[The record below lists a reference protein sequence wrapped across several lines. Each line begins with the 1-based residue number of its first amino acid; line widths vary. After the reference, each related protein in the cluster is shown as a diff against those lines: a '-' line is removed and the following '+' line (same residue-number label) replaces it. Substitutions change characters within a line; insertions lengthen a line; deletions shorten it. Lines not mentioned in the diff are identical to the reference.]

1 MFDNIE
7 IRKAYKVRDNIM
19 GNDIE
24 VCTFNAY
31 IDKNSGLVQNMN
43 IIYPLLYKQNK
54 TEIQE
59 VYKSF
64 IAEAGTL
71 AITME
76 LADKIN
82 DDDLMEFNDESI
94 KANLNTIC
102 KEVIDEIIASLN
114 NITIN
119 EVPSIR

>member
-64 IAEAGTL
+64 ISEAGTL

-82 DDDLMEFNDESI
+82 DDNLMEFNDE
-94 KANLNTIC
+94 L
-102 KEVIDEIIASLN
+102 
-114 NITIN
+114 
-119 EVPSIR
+119 

>member
-7 IRKAYKVRDNIM
+7 IRKAYKVKDNIT
-19 GNDIE
+19 GHDIE

-43 IIYPLLYKQNK
+43 IMYPLLYKQNK

-59 VYKSF
+59 MYTTF
-64 IAEAGTL
+64 IAELGTL
-71 AITME
+71 AITMG

-82 DDDLMEFNDESI
+82 DDELMEFNAELI
-94 KANLNTIC
+94 KADLNIIC
-102 KEVIDEIIASLN
+102 KEVMSEIISSLDN
-114 NITIN
+114 VTIN

>member
-82 DDDLMEFNDESI
+82 DADLMEFNDESI

>member
-19 GNDIE
+19 GHDIE

-31 IDKNSGLVQNMN
+31 LDKNSRLVQNMN

-54 TEIQE
+54 TEIQDIYKAFITE
-59 VYKSF
+59 V
-64 IAEAGTL
+64 GTL
-71 AITME
+71 AITMG

-82 DDDLMEFNDESI
+82 DDDLMEFNTELI
-94 KANLNTIC
+94 KANLNTVC
-102 KEVIDEIIASLN
+102 KEVMYEIITSLDN
-114 NITIN
+114 VTIN

>member
-1 MFDNIE
+1 MFENIE
-7 IRKAYKVRDNIM
+7 IRKAYKIKDNIT
-19 GNDIE
+19 GHDIE

-59 VYKSF
+59 MYTAF
-64 IAEAGTL
+64 IAEVGTL
-71 AITME
+71 AITIG

-82 DDDLMEFNDESI
+82 DDDLIEFNAELI
-94 KANLNTIC
+94 KADLNIIC
-102 KEVIDEIIASLN
+102 KEVMSEIASSLDN
-114 NITIN
+114 VTIN
-119 EVPSIR
+119 AVPSIR

>member
-7 IRKAYKVRDNIM
+7 IRKAYKLRDNIM

>member
-82 DDDLMEFNDESI
+82 DDDLMEFNDKSI
-94 KANLNTIC
+94 KSNLNAIC

>member
-7 IRKAYKVRDNIM
+7 IRKAYKVRDNIR

-24 VCTFNAY
+24 VCTFNPY

-59 VYKSF
+59 VDNSF